1 MSFLAD
7 LRFVRA
13 YLVVGVAAV
22 VAYRWVGGNPAYYWA
37 IALYGA
43 AGTVAGALRGPR
55 GQRLPWLLLASGVV
69 LWVGGDI
76 AWEVIAMGGDAPSSP
91 NASDAFCFVAYPT
104 VAAAL
109 FLLTRHAAGGRLAT
123 TIDASI
129 VAVTASIALWPLLF
143 ATVAEDGQ
151 TLSTRL
157 TVGVYP
163 SWDIVF
169 VVLCARI
176 ALTRAMHVRRMLLLL
191 GSMSLFLTG
200 DAFWFDSVNTYALGD
215 WMDFAWLAAYVGFGA
230 AALHPTAVQRSGG
243 EGMAPLARFA
253 LLAVPI
259 ALLPAALVLEALA
272 GYGFTIVDAALMAT
286 VLLLLLGR
294 LGAVVSGLERA
305 RAELREQNRLKDE
318 LLSIVSHDLRTPL
331 TSVMGYLELAL
342 GDDVEADEKQGFLE
356 VVRRNTDRLHRLV
369 EDLLFVSRVQS
380 GAHALEI
387 APVDVASLVH
397 DTVAAFA
404 PQAEAADVEL
414 GCDVAADVVLLADG
428 HRVAEVLENLLS
440 NAVKFTPPAGRVAVG
455 VAVVSDTCVI
465 RVSDTG
471 IGIDAEDQRHLFDR
485 FFRASG
491 ADGIPG
497 AGLGLSIVKA
507 IVDAHGGRIDVDS
520 TVGAGTTFQIRLP
533 LLVAE
538 PRIAAAA

>member
-22 VAYRWVGGNPAYYWA
+22 VAYRWVQGNPAYWA
-37 IALYGA
+37 IALFGA
-43 AGTVAGALRGPR
+43 AGTVVGALRGPR

-91 NASDAFCFVAYPT
+91 NASDAFYFVAYPT

-123 TIDASI
+123 AIDSLI

-151 TLSTRL
+151 TLATRL

-176 ALTRAMHVRRMLLLL
+176 ALTRALHVRRMLLLL

-230 AALHPTAVQRSGG
+230 AALHPTAVQRSNG

-272 GYGFTIVDAALMAT
+272 GYGFTVVDAVLMAT

-294 LGAVVSGLERA
+294 LGSVVYGLERA

-318 LLSIVSHDLRTPL
+318 LLSVVSHDLRTPL
-331 TSVMGYLELAL
+331 TSIMGYLELAL
-342 GDDVEADEKQGFLE
+342 SDEVDADERQGFLE

-380 GAHALEI
+380 GAHALDI

-404 PQAEAADVEL
+404 PQAESADVEL
-414 GCDVAADVVLLADG
+414 RCEVAADVVLLADG

-440 NAVKFTPPAGRVAVG
+440 NAVKFTPPGGHVAVG
-455 VAVVSDTCVI
+455 VAVASDACVI

-471 IGIDAEDQRHLFDR
+471 IGIDADDQRHLFDR

-491 ADGIPG
+491 TDGIPG

-507 IVDAHGGRIDVDS
+507 IVDAHEGRIEVDS
-520 TVGAGTTFQIRLP
+520 TVGAGTTFEIRLP

-538 PRIAAAA
+538 QPIAAAA